1 MLALLDLVEA
11 HRLPQ
16 LDLLHRS
23 GVNVLMILD
32 REAAPWGI
40 DWRGRVEPQIVPA
53 AVLFDRE
60 ARLETANLLL
70 MVRRRHLLH
79 ARLARRCRVVLA
91 PKLRLLIVFTW
102 M

>member
-16 LDLLHRS
+16 LDRPR
-23 GVNVLMILD
+23 VNVLVILD

-40 DWRGRVEPQIVPA
+40 DRRGRVEPQIVPA

-70 MVRRRHLLH
+70 LVRRYLLH
-79 ARLARRCRVVLA
+79 ARLTRRCHVVVA
-91 PKLRLLIVFTW
+91 PELRLLIVFTW